1 MDSMSDYERKL
12 LRIEI
17 ESYKDLA
24 DSWKD
29 VARRWKRAYFICFAG
44 LVLTLISQLISLYLK
59 A

>member
-1 MDSMSDYERKL
+1 MSDYERKL

-29 VARRWKRAYFICFAG
+29 VARRWKRAYFIALGG
-44 LVLTLISQLISLYLK
+44 LVISLASQLISLYLK